1 MAPVIIITLYYF
13 VLSTQV
19 TSVDL
24 SQNQIF
30 KRKYHPK
37 NLCNLA
43 CYLMIKVSGPFYAGQ
58 SCRLVAK
65 THVSEEIII
74 MIIYLNPLYMD
85 KMHLEEIKNT
95 AK

>member
-1 MAPVIIITLYYF
+1 
-13 VLSTQV
+13 
-19 TSVDL
+19 
-24 SQNQIF
+24 
-30 KRKYHPK
+30 
-37 NLCNLA
+37 
-43 CYLMIKVSGPFYAGQ
+43 MIKVSGPFYTGQ